1 MAIIFD
7 EVAHT
12 YTDDKTG
19 EMPPSVNQLVDAVWG
34 SGVEHI
40 PYHILKAA
48 ADRGTERHKDIHNV
62 LTTGKAGQYKETSAF
77 LNFAA
82 IENLPIFDPKT
93 LSEYI
98 VYVPGMFA
106 GTVDLFCEK
115 DLFDYKTSRNNP
127 TQEMLEHW
135 QKTMSCYYYALKKMG
150 LKPRNITILHLVE
163 DKCTAYPLEY
173 LGDQFVE
180 DTVKAYKEGRKLAPE
195 KPVVQTELQ
204 TVDQYTLTHLGEV
217 LREIATL
224 EKEIEPI
231 REQIKAEM
239 EKRGILAIE
248 VGGVSITYIGPTKRE
263 TLDTKRFKA
272 ENEALYNQYKK
283 TTEVKSSIRIKTNDS
298 NN

>member
-1 MAIIFD
+1 MSIIFD

-19 EMPPSVNQLVDAVWG
+19 EMSPSVNQLVDAVWG

-62 LTTGKAGQYKETSAF
+62 LTTGKGGKYTETAAF
-77 LNFAA
+77 LEFAQL
-82 IENLPIFDPKT
+82 ENLPIFNPET

-106 GTVDLFCEK
+106 GTVDLFCER
-115 DLFDYKTSRNNP
+115 DLFDYKTSRHTP
-127 TQEMLEHW
+127 TQEMLGHW

-150 LKPRNITILHLVE
+150 LKPKSITILHLSGE
-163 DKCTAYPLEY
+163 ECTPYVLDY

-195 KPVVQTELQ
+195 KPVAQTELQ
-204 TVDQYTLTHLGEV
+204 TVDQNTLMHLGEV

-231 REQIKAEM
+231 REQIKVEM
-239 EKRGILAIE
+239 EKRGILALE
-248 VGGVSITYIGPTKRE
+248 VGGVRITYIGPTRRE

-283 TTEVKSSIRIKTNDS
+283 TTEVKSSVRIKTND
-298 NN
+298 